1 MPPRSLTFKVFLL
14 CFISDLPA
22 KASVLNFI
30 QFNGYW
36 GCARCE
42 QKGLYAYYYYSITLT
57 LNFLIGCRVSLE
69 SSGTIQVYPYNDSN
83 PCGPV

>member
-1 MPPRSLTFKVFLL
+1 MGAFLKPLTKELVNLQTNGKCIIISHNKLQILMIGFIVDLPRSIKFKAFQL

-22 KASVLNFI
+22 KASVLNLT

-42 QKGLYAYYYYSITLT
+42 QKGEK
-57 LNFLIGCRVSLE
+57 N
-69 SSGTIQVYPYNDSN
+69 
-83 PCGPV
+83 